1 MLDKIVNFCCDFR
14 DDWKVAATVGSSD
27 KLKEPGKTLQERR
40 VGSLFFRAFGVGIG
54 IASLPLALR
63 AISVV
68 FTSPLTALISGVAAA
83 IFFALAHDFIEVGY
97 QLRTEPP
104 KVDASGF
111 RAAFKSFGAIGNWF
125 AGTTFNTI
133 SLERT
138 WILKH
143 IQVQARNIQQRLNQ
157 Q

>member
-14 DDWKVAATVGSSD
+14 DDWKVAVDAGPSD
-27 KLKEPGKTLQERR
+27 KLKDLAKTLQERR
-40 VGSLFFRAFGVGIG
+40 VGSLFCRAFGVGIG

-68 FTSPLTALISGVAAA
+68 FTSPLTTLISGVAAA

-104 KVDASGF
+104 KLDASSI
-111 RAAFKSFGAIGNWF
+111 RAAFRSVGAIGNWI

-143 IQVQARNIQQRLNQ
+143 IEVQARNIQQRLNQ